1 MIRNVHNCQKVQ
13 VAHME
18 DKMRECCLRWIG
30 HVIGSLPDELFLRRE
45 NKMIKGVIRGRV
57 RLEITWKGVVLKN

>member
-1 MIRNVHNCQKVQ
+1 
-13 VAHME
+13 
-18 DKMRECCLRWIG
+18 MRECCLRWIG

-45 NKMIKGVIRGRV
+45 NKMIKGVIRGRI